1 MEIISTHK
9 RSPWRV
15 CPLSCL
21 AMDGTDNEIYK
32 FVSAR
37 LTQFLPHGINAT
49 ALPSS
54 ELIWNTCIYV
64 MWHVSPTGGASWQM
78 RRKNGCRPKKTIFFA
93 PFAGP
98 LGWSPKYGMQLSG
111 TDLRTCAKF
120 QPNQFSSFGRDAT
133 PKQTGR
139 QTVTRTAN
147 LTKNQIIQR

>member
-98 LGWSPKYGMQLSG
+98 LGGDHQNMECNYPGQTSAHVQNFSQISSAVSEEMRPPNRQADRQLHE
-111 TDLRTCAKF
+111 
-120 QPNQFSSFGRDAT
+120 Q
-133 PKQTGR
+133 QTWR
-139 QTVTRTAN
+139 KTR
-147 LTKNQIIQR
+147 